1 MPLTPQQARSL
12 AEQLLDDEDDP
23 ADAASGPPAPACD
36 AQDQGLPQYTSART
50 ASSASSR
57 PAAWAWSTRPSK
69 STRAGWWP

>member
-12 AEQLLDDEDDP
+12 AEQLLDDEDP
-23 ADAASGPPAPACD
+23 ADASSEASTPACD
-36 AQDQGLPQYTSART
+36 AQDQGLPQYIGART